1 MTPLTIAGILVTF
14 PFAVMTVYLYVTRT
28 ERFRIDR
35 LKNVFSQYNEG
46 PINEGGELLLWE
58 PINWRPTVTA
68 ACLLAIVAAV
78 LLLWSNE
85 SIGLELL
92 LLMIANL
99 IIVGISIAYHFIYY
113 LKYTGNTVIIV
124 DSIGIQEVH
133 AKKEGIELGQSMK
146 WAEVKDVDTCVS
158 GGGDSLGAENSGI
171 GLVTPSGR
179 IGIGKSNVNSSLFY
193 YLFLHEFAKDR
204 LTFHVREHLSSL
216 GRLTSQQYLNE

>member
-35 LKNVFSQYNEG
+35 LKNVFSQY
-46 PINEGGELLLWE
+46 
-58 PINWRPTVTA
+58 
-68 ACLLAIVAAV
+68 IVAAV